1 MEIVAVD
8 NFQGQAD
15 CESYCGETSKRIAG
29 RAWMACNKTKLPP
42 DSLRTE
48 VTIALVGINW
58 LFQQNTED
66 EMSIFIQI

>member
-29 RAWMACNKTKLPP
+29 RA
-42 DSLRTE
+42 
-48 VTIALVGINW
+48 
-58 LFQQNTED
+58 
-66 EMSIFIQI
+66 